1 MYQIGVAVLASVYKG
16 SRGGGTRVHVV
27 HHFLE
32 GEGNPPPGLMIAYAA
47 INTKKGSL

>member
-1 MYQIGVAVLASVYKG
+1 VVHLLHIRFEVYQIGVAVLPNVYED

-32 GEGNPPPGLMIAYAA
+32 GQGNPRPVL
-47 INTKKGSL
+47 